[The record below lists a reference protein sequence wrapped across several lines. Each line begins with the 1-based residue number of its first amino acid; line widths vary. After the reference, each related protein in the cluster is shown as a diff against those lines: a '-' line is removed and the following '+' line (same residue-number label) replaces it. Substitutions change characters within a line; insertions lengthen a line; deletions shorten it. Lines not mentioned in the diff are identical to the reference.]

1 MDAPIRCKE
10 EMLSMP
16 SVSHRKHFFN
26 DCFIVFSGVSG
37 WNTVRIGTGPWIL
50 SQRVFHSTIR
60 KKLLVNK

>member
-37 WNTVRIGTGPWIL
+37 WDTVN
-50 SQRVFHSTIR
+50 SA
-60 KKLLVNK
+60 